1 MNIKHLLVLFF
12 IVFIQ
17 ACESNKNTGEFAPY
31 QMVNARAPSPNL
43 VTAGQPSLEDFD
55 RLAKRGVKV
64 VINLRT
70 KKEMK
75 NSNEREQVEKRGM
88 TYISIPID
96 GSDGIT
102 LANVKKLDAAM
113 NNLKQPVLVHC
124 ASSNRVGG
132 LLAYRAYILQHKAAQ
147 EALSFGRSAGM
158 KSTEKKVKKLLAL

>member
-1 MNIKHLLVLFF
+1 MNLRSLVVLCF
-12 IVFIQ
+12 IIFIQ
-17 ACESNKNTGEFAPY
+17 ACESNKNTGEFALY
-31 QMVNARAPSPNL
+31 QMYNARAPLPNL
-43 VTAGQPSLEDFD
+43 VTAGQPSSDDFE
-55 RLAKRGVKV
+55 RLSKRGIKV

-75 NSNEREQVEKRGM
+75 NSNERELVEKHGM

-113 NNLKQPVLVHC
+113 NDLKQPVLVHC

-132 LLAYRAYILQHKAAQ
+132 LLAYRAYALQHKTAEQ
-147 EALSFGRSAGM
+147 ALSFGRSAGM
-158 KSTEKKVKKLLAL
+158 KSTEKKVKKLLGL